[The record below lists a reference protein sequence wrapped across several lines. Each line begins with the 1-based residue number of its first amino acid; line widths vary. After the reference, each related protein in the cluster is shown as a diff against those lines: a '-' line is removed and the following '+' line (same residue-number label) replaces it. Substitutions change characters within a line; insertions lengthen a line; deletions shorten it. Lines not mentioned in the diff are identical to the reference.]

1 MTPHPV
7 APNAAPPPAPL
18 DDRGA
23 LDRRAAVVGVVML
36 AFLALLAA
44 GLLALVLRDD
54 AGGLGGAARSTPGP
68 ASFAYADVRPAPAL
82 ELTDQNGN
90 PFSLGS
96 LRGEPVLVFF
106 GYTHC
111 PDVCPATIGNVNQVL
126 LSTGDGPRAVFVSI
140 DPERDDVAAMNQY
153 LRYLPKAYVG
163 LSGSP
168 ADVRRNADAWG
179 VRYARIDNGS
189 AKGYAMAHTA
199 DVFLVDAQG
208 MLRADFPFGTK
219 AGPITAAVKALMAE
233 TPAGT
238 SAPAGTAIGAA
249 SGAPPTAAPATAAP
263 VSAAPSGGIAPTSAA
278 PSSVPSSAPTPK
290 AATPSPTAP
299 TAVIPA
305 PGAGG
310 LQPLVVSSSIWAGG
324 ASPVILTITD
334 AKGAGLDGSVSIH
347 VRLVGA
353 DGTAA
358 SPDVPATAVRPV
370 GETTVSF
377 VPVLDIPTPGPW
389 RLDVLAADG
398 RSGSVQIQAL
408 DQGSTAPLGKPAP
421 AVATPTLADVGGVV
435 LAVTTQLDPDLR
447 FSQTSTAD
455 SLAAGKPYVLVVDS
469 AQFRVSPACG
479 RALTMV
485 RYLLDRWPNVT
496 FIHLEPFEYQII
508 TNTAVLSGTLTN
520 PPLNRYSRAFGI
532 GPAPWPATAMPWIFV
547 VDGQG
552 IVRAKYTGILGSADV
567 DVILSLITGSGVTGG

>member
-1 MTPHPV
+1 MTPDPT
-7 APNAAPPPAPL
+7 APNAAPPPAPI
-18 DDRGA
+18 
-23 LDRRAAVVGVVML
+23 DRRAAVVGAVVL
-36 AFLALLAA
+36 AFLALLGA
-44 GLLALVLRDD
+44 GLLALVLRDN
-54 AGGLGGAARSTPGP
+54 AGGLGGPARSIPSP

-82 ELTDQNGN
+82 ELTDQNGE
-90 PFSLGS
+90 PFSLAS
-96 LRGEPVLVFF
+96 LRGQPVLVFF

-219 AGPITAAVKALMAE
+219 ADPITAAVKALMAE

-238 SAPAGTAIGAA
+238 SAPAGTAIAA
-249 SGAPPTAAPATAAP
+249 ATGTPPRTAAPATAAP
-263 VSAAPSGGIAPTSAA
+263 SSGIAPSAV
-278 PSSVPSSAPTPK
+278 PSSVPTPAVPTP
-290 AATPSPTAP
+290 AATTPAATTPA
-299 TAVIPA
+299 AAIPV

-334 AKGAGLDGSVSIH
+334 AKGAGLDGSVPIR

-358 SPDVPATAVRPV
+358 SPDVRATAVRPE
-370 GETTVSF
+370 GETTISF

-408 DQGSTAPLGKPAP
+408 DPGSTAPLGKPAP

-455 SLAAGKPYVLVVDS
+455 SLAAGKPYVLIVDS
-469 AQFRVSPACG
+469 ARFRVSPACG
-479 RALTMV
+479 RALTMA
-485 RYLLDRWPNVT
+485 RFLLDRWSDVT

-508 TNTAVLSGTLTN
+508 TNDPVLSGTLAI
-520 PPLNRYSRAFGI
+520 PPLNRYSRAYGI
-532 GPAPWPATAMPWIFV
+532 GPAPWPGTAMPWIFV

-552 IVRAKYTGILGSADV
+552 VVRAKYTGIVGSADV
-567 DVILSLITGSGVTGG
+567 DVILSLITGSGVIGG